1 MKNILVPVD
10 FSENSRV
17 AAEYALNLGE
27 HFKSRVVFHHVL
39 KTTRK
44 NGEVNGLR
52 QETREKLQEFGE
64 ALVRKLEL
72 TDVEIGTSVNLSP
85 NIESIKELE
94 KLVCTDIIVMGT
106 KGASGTK
113 EIFSGSN
120 TVQVIDA
127 VNLPVLVVPEEAVFK
142 PIRNIMMCSDYDPVS
157 TVEVFYPVKKLAKAF
172 DAEVRIAHVK
182 TDDKSPNEDRMM
194 ESRREG
200 HYFGK
205 DVKHSFKLIKRSD
218 VVQGIEFYN
227 NLKGDND
234 IVALL
239 TRGEMPDEQLPDL
252 CPLCNGSGL
261 FSSRV
266 EGLLS
271 ALLHVFHESCLV
283 VQQLNALNAVHD
295 VWIEACIAAVSVR
308 FWLS

>member
-94 KLVCTDIIVMGT
+94 KLVFTDIIVMGT

-234 IVALL
+234 IVAILS
-239 TRGEMPDEQLPDL
+239 RKH
-252 CPLCNGSGL
+252 GL
-261 FSSRV
+261 FHCILKNSHTHKLAYHSHLPLLVLKDRVQAPVLYTSPSRAKFVFGNTSRASFSNPSNSS
-266 EGLLS
+266 
-271 ALLHVFHESCLV
+271 
-283 VQQLNALNAVHD
+283 
-295 VWIEACIAAVSVR
+295 
-308 FWLS
+308 